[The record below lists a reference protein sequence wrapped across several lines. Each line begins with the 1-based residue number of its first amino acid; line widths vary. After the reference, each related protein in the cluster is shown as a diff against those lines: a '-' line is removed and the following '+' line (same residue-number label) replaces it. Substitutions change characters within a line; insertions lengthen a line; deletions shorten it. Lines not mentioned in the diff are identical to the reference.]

1 MRQYPRTSLNHGPVR
16 ASVRVEEG
24 QPPGCFR
31 SPHPTRSRALNA
43 GILCPVK
50 LCLQEGIPVS
60 RQREAGW
67 GPSQC
72 PPPAVARECLLVT
85 PELPPPG
92 ARGARRRGSLARL
105 TPPPGW
111 GRGRGGGSRWQQLR
125 LGPSPAHRPRPED
138 QLRELSW
145 TGGAAASSA
154 GSRRAGSW
162 VGGAGPGGDFLPPG
176 VGLGESLRKG

>member
-1 MRQYPRTSLNHGPVR
+1 MLQKSPPHEEQSTERWDSVSCKAMSPGRDPRLAPKRGGVG
-16 ASVRVEEG
+16 ALSV
-24 QPPGCFR
+24 
-31 SPHPTRSRALNA
+31 
-43 GILCPVK
+43 
-50 LCLQEGIPVS
+50 
-60 RQREAGW
+60 
-67 GPSQC
+67 

>member
-92 ARGARRRGSLARL
+92 ARGAHRRGSLARL

-111 GRGRGGGSRWQQLR
+111 GEGERRREQMAAITARTLPRPSPEAGRSASRGFVDGRGGCL
-125 LGPSPAHRPRPED
+125 LGREPAGGELGGGRRSGRGLPSP
-138 QLRELSW
+138 
-145 TGGAAASSA
+145 
-154 GSRRAGSW
+154 GS
-162 VGGAGPGGDFLPPG
+162 GAGRVP
-176 VGLGESLRKG
+176 